1 MRPGGGRERTYGERP
16 SGGGR
21 GAGGGRAYGESGGG
35 RSYGERGGR
44 GYNEREVVAGGEEEQ
59 FGIVISLRDAFGFLQ
74 PLNVSASGSL
84 PEDHIYFPE
93 REVQARDLKVGD
105 EIVYWARNTSKG
117 PQAANIRVVDT
128 SSKVASAQLR
138 GVVVR
143 DSDVHRNIPGVIQMS
158 PEHQPQFV
166 IYTCDDCVGV
176 SGGKVSRGATL
187 PRKGDEVEFVALTLP
202 KTTYARAQG
211 VKCIKSAREKQM
223 SEQVKRMLDAG
234 AQSEQGIID
243 TIKSGENY
251 GFIKPADRTGNI
263 YFRFDD
269 FIDQDIRESIKES
282 MEVEFFVLTESNKG
296 KMADRAVHL
305 KVLLP
310 GTVLFESTVAV
321 KATGMVIVEPKLSPR
336 EEPGCVLLSNPIRR
350 EGHPDIHRVE
360 LWARCVPEGLLFRV
374 GDRLELDVQNYR
386 PEKINFARN
395 VRVLSFRKLGREVG
409 RVQSLKKDQ
418 SFKFGFLRS
427 SQRENDI
434 FFHLGEVLGPN
445 GSEFVPEANITLNL
459 GVSFETVPDDSRP
472 GSGPRVKAV
481 RCRLLSDSVG
491 VTSVSQLEGAV
502 LGGGGAAGGGLS
514 DGPTLLKKNCI
525 GVVVK
530 DSNKKDAPGSIRPTG
545 SVSGAATSEEPIRDV
560 GVLMFRAELIDSVDE
575 FCASGDWKEA
585 LSDGLTAAKRRALHA
600 LLDEKYPG
608 IAHETIVPTGL
619 KTGGAKK
626 FKMWKL
632 ELAEYAAWKSARS
645 PSVDD
650 DDEEPTSPGITR
662 GASGSNG
669 SAGGGDESDCVTF
682 VRSDTSEELG
692 ALTKDLSVTYD
703 LYFDP
708 VSSRKVAKNVKLTDE
723 AIPGES
729 ESEKYGVLDS
739 VFDRGK
745 RFGFVRVVPNDE
757 KLIWDATGVVRGTD
771 EKGLNEGVEVGFSI
785 RRRGGV
791 RIAVNMRI
799 IPSAQS
805 QARETR
811 VDGLCTGLVVEER
824 GELAVLLIDVSQ
836 APLLRGKFW
845 NTERLREMVNGG
857 TGLSTSSGGAN
868 EIQAGGG
875 GTDTKLLPPLVRS
888 CVPIDPSELDA
899 AKTSLTPGDLVQCVC
914 VANWIRQRAP
924 IKVCSIVKLPTS
936 LGPRHK
942 GIINRLNVRLRGNS
956 VLALAAT
963 AVGETFEYSEIRD
976 DTDVSSGSFF
986 YCEGREIRPYFEQ
999 DPLQQG
1005 QEVEFY
1011 AVPALGLAL
1020 YTHVV
1025 PKLQEVNGVSRNME
1039 IGALKINSYTLCS
1052 PVSASSQSH
1061 RSFSTRVAL
1070 MFR

>member
-1 MRPGGGRERTYGERP
+1 MRPGGGRERGYGQRP

-21 GAGGGRAYGESGGG
+21 GGGGVRAYGDTGGG
-35 RSYGERGGR
+35 RSFGESGGR
-44 GYNEREVVAGGEEEQ
+44 GYNAREVVVVEEEQ
-59 FGIVISLRDAFGFLQ
+59 FGIVCSLRDAFGFLQ

-84 PEDHIYFPE
+84 PEEHVYFPE
-93 REVQARDLKVGD
+93 REVHARDLKVGD
-105 EIVYWARNTSKG
+105 EIAYWARSTQKG

-128 SSKVASAQLR
+128 SMKVASAQLQ

-143 DSDVHRNIPGVIQMS
+143 DSDVHRNIPGVIQMAA
-158 PEHQPQFV
+158 EHEPQFV
-166 IYTCDDCVGV
+166 IYTTDDCVGV
-176 SGGKVSRGATL
+176 SGGKVSRGTTL

-202 KTTYARAQG
+202 NTTYARAQG

-223 SEQVKRMLDAG
+223 SEQVKRLLDAG

-251 GFIKPADRTGNI
+251 GFIKPADRMGNI

-269 FIDQDIRESIKES
+269 FIDPEIREGIKES

-296 KMADRAVHL
+296 KMADRAFHL

-350 EGHPDIHRVE
+350 EGHPDIDRVE

-481 RCRLLSDSVG
+481 RCRLLSDSEG

-502 LGGGGAAGGGLS
+502 LGGAAGGGAS

-545 SVSGAATSEEPIRDV
+545 SVSGVATSEEPIRDV
-560 GVLMFRAELIDSVDE
+560 GVLMYRAELIESVDE

-585 LSDGLTAAKRRALHA
+585 WSDCLTGAKRRALHA

-645 PSVDD
+645 PSGDD
-650 DDEEPTSPGITR
+650 NDEEPTSPGGTR
-662 GASGSNG
+662 GASGPNG

-692 ALTKDLSVTYD
+692 ALTKDLTVTYD
-703 LYFDP
+703 LFFDP

-723 AIPGES
+723 SIPGES

-757 KLIWDATGVVRGTD
+757 KLLWDATGVVRGTD

-791 RIAVNMRI
+791 RIAVNLRI
-799 IPSAQS
+799 VPSAQS

-836 APLLRGKFW
+836 APLLRRKYW
-845 NTERLREMVNGG
+845 NTERLRDMVNGG
-857 TGLSTSSGGAN
+857 TGLSPGTGRVPD
-868 EIQAGGG
+868 ELQAGGG

-888 CVPIDPSELDA
+888 CVPIDPLELDA
-899 AKTSLTPGDLVQCVC
+899 AKASLTPGDLVQCVC

-924 IKVCSIVKLPTS
+924 IKVSSIVKLPTG
-936 LGPRHK
+936 LGPRRK
-942 GIINRLNVRLRGNS
+942 GKINRLNVRLRGNS

-976 DTDVSSGSFF
+976 DTEVSSGSFF

-1025 PKLQEVNGVSRNME
+1025 PKLQEVNGVSRNVQ
-1039 IGALKINSYTLCS
+1039 IGAFTDKSLHLAHPYL
-1052 PVSASSQSH
+1052 PSSQSH